1 MYCLRAITC
10 FTCVALGATSAAAQ
24 STNTDPAGVRVV
36 TSDVANFWRAYDE
49 LALART
55 WDDSLQAIED
65 LYLDQ
70 ASPGLREFSRIR
82 LEGPEDLLR
91 AVNLAPAY
99 YSAVRDQTLG
109 LGKWAPAIRESLRAL
124 QGLYPEAV
132 FPDIY
137 FLIVGFISQGTLTD
151 VGLYI
156 GAEMVSADAAT
167 PLDELPAAFRVVD
180 LTPSVIPC
188 IVVHEL
194 VHYQQDYSRG
204 NSVLR
209 QALREGV
216 ADFMTMQAVGC
227 TPTAAAVYDYGKRH
241 EAALWAEFR
250 EVMHGTDFG
259 PWFYNAATSTDRPA
273 NLGYWMGYQIASA
286 YFDRAVDKQQAVH
299 DLLHIGD
306 AGEILTR
313 SGYDGGN

>member
-1 MYCLRAITC
+1 VYYLRAIAC
-10 FTCVALGATSAAAQ
+10 FTLVALRAAGVAAQ
-24 STNTDPAGVRVV
+24 SRNTDPGSVQVV
-36 TSDVANFWRAYDE
+36 TSDIANFWRAYDE
-49 LALART
+49 LAMART
-55 WDDSLQAIED
+55 WDDSLRAIED

-70 ASPGLREFSRIR
+70 ASPGLQEFSRIR

-91 AVNLAPAY
+91 ALKLAPAY
-99 YSAVRDQTLG
+99 YSAVRDQTLS
-109 LGKWAPAIRESLRAL
+109 LGEWGPVIRESLRAL

-156 GAEMVSADAAT
+156 GAEMVSADAST
-167 PLDELPAAFRVVD
+167 PLHELPEAFRAVD

-188 IVVHEL
+188 IIVHEL

-204 NSVLR
+204 NSVLW

-216 ADFMTMQAVGC
+216 ADLLTVQAVGC
-227 TPTAAAVYDYGKRH
+227 TPTASAVYEYGKRH
-241 EAALWAEFR
+241 EVALWAEFR

-259 PWFYNAATSTDRPA
+259 PWFYNATTSTDRPA
-273 NLGYWMGYQIASA
+273 NLGYWMGYQIALA
-286 YFDRAVDKQQAVH
+286 YFARAVDKQQAVH